1 MERKIITFGDYFS
14 SFLKTID
21 EDVRRKLD
29 YVLDMLKTVKR
40 LNSKFVKPIRDGI
53 FELRIE
59 WEGDIYRVFFI
70 FDEGNIVVLFNGF
83 QKKTR
88 KTSTSEIERAITI
101 KRNTMNTKENKIK
114 SYDAVLDERYG
125 AVGTPERE
133 AFRKEAYAYYMG
145 QVIREARREEKITQ
159 TELGKRIGANKSY
172 ISRIEN
178 GLIDPT
184 ISTIYS
190 IITALGLRIEI
201 VRPVG

>member
-1 MERKIITFGDYFS
+1 MFCWAKITVFAFHRDKLNETKSNQLCDCKITPLNFS
-14 SFLKTID
+14 
-21 EDVRRKLD
+21 
-29 YVLDMLKTVKR
+29 
-40 LNSKFVKPIRDGI
+40 
-53 FELRIE
+53 
-59 WEGDIYRVFFI
+59 
-70 FDEGNIVVLFNGF
+70 
-83 QKKTR
+83 
-88 KTSTSEIERAITI
+88 
-101 KRNTMNTKENKIK
+101 
-114 SYDAVLDERYG
+114 SYDAVLDKRYG
-125 AVGTPERE
+125 AVGSPERE

>member
-1 MERKIITFGDYFS
+1 
-14 SFLKTID
+14 
-21 EDVRRKLD
+21 
-29 YVLDMLKTVKR
+29 
-40 LNSKFVKPIRDGI
+40 
-53 FELRIE
+53 
-59 WEGDIYRVFFI
+59 
-70 FDEGNIVVLFNGF
+70 
-83 QKKTR
+83 
-88 KTSTSEIERAITI
+88 
-101 KRNTMNTKENKIK
+101 MNTKENKIK
-114 SYDAVLDERYG
+114 SYDAVLDKRYG

-159 TELGKRIGANKSY
+159 SELGKRIGANKSY

>member
-1 MERKIITFGDYFS
+1 M
-14 SFLKTID
+14 
-21 EDVRRKLD
+21 LD
-29 YVLDMLKTVKR
+29 K
-40 LNSKFVKPIRDGI
+40 
-53 FELRIE
+53 
-59 WEGDIYRVFFI
+59 
-70 FDEGNIVVLFNGF
+70 
-83 QKKTR
+83 
-88 KTSTSEIERAITI
+88 
-101 KRNTMNTKENKIK
+101 
-114 SYDAVLDERYG
+114 RYG
-125 AVGTPERE
+125 AVGSPERE

>member
-14 SFLKTID
+14 SFLNTLN

-29 YVLDMLKTVKR
+29 
-40 LNSKFVKPIRDGI
+40 
-53 FELRIE
+53 
-59 WEGDIYRVFFI
+59 
-70 FDEGNIVVLFNGF
+70 
-83 QKKTR
+83 
-88 KTSTSEIERAITI
+88 
-101 KRNTMNTKENKIK
+101 
-114 SYDAVLDERYG
+114 
-125 AVGTPERE
+125 
-133 AFRKEAYAYYMG
+133 MG

-159 TELGKRIGANKSY
+159 SELGKRIGANKSY

>member
-1 MERKIITFGDYFS
+1 
-14 SFLKTID
+14 
-21 EDVRRKLD
+21 
-29 YVLDMLKTVKR
+29 
-40 LNSKFVKPIRDGI
+40 
-53 FELRIE
+53 
-59 WEGDIYRVFFI
+59 
-70 FDEGNIVVLFNGF
+70 
-83 QKKTR
+83 
-88 KTSTSEIERAITI
+88 
-101 KRNTMNTKENKIK
+101 MNTKENKIK
-114 SYDAVLDERYG
+114 SYDEVLDERYG

-159 TELGKRIGANKSY
+159 SELGKRIGANKSY

-201 VRPVG
+201 VR